1 MGTGANQ
8 MSQKEQY
15 EGVSRTDK
23 PGLDG
28 EDGLK
33 RDADPDAQVEEIR
46 ASIEQTRVEMSE
58 TIDELQERLSPTHLK
73 EQLREQV
80 REQYE
85 HAKETVREATIG
97 KVEDMVERVSDTVY
111 ETRKTVVDTISANPV
126 PSALVGIGLAWLWMN
141 ARTGSDGP
149 RGRYRDRYARTRP
162 YGEMPDYDYDS
173 RRRGLDDAPTRNW
186 TQKAGDSVSQVAGRV
201 QDTTAGLA
209 ARTKETVS
217 GVVGQAQATAAQWG
231 SQAQRQAQRVEQRF
245 ENTLQE
251 NPLAIGALAVALGT
265 AIGLAIPATR
275 KENEWMGQA
284 RDRLVD
290 KAQTVAH
297 DTIEQVQQ
305 VAQKATDEGGASSER
320 SSAQPQTSGQRV

>member
-1 MGTGANQ
+1 

-15 EGVSRTDK
+15 DGVNRTDK
-23 PGLDG
+23 LDR

-33 RDADPDAQVEEIR
+33 RDADPAEQVEEIR

-97 KVEDMVERVSDTVY
+97 KVEDMVNRVSDTVY
-111 ETRKTVVDTISANPV
+111 ETRRTVVDTISANPI

-149 RGRYRDRYARTRP
+149 RARYRDRYA
-162 YGEMPDYDYDS
+162 YDDMPDYDS
-173 RRRGLDDAPTRNW
+173 RRRSLDEPTRNW
-186 TQKAGDSVSQVAGRV
+186 TQKAGDTVSQVAGRV
-201 QDTTAGLA
+201 QDTTASLA

-245 ENTLQE
+245 EDTMQE

-265 AIGLAIPATR
+265 AIGLAIPAPRT
-275 KENEWMGQA
+275 ENEWMGQA

-305 VAQKATDEGGASSER
+305 VAQKATGEGGASSER
-320 SSAQPQTSGQRV
+320 SSTQPSTAGERV